1 MPVATRP
8 SAFCLLPS
16 AFCLLPSAFCLLPSA
31 FRFLPSV
38 TIGLLPIIRLRW
50 RVKDETRMWKLASF
64 ESGGND
70 VYSLGHDPFFVL
82 LKTPRLECRAICL
95 RSREVHRRG
104 REEALCS

>member
-8 SAFCLLPS
+8 SAICLLPS
-16 AFCLLPSAFCLLPSA
+16 AVCLLPSSFCLRPSAFCLPLSA
-31 FRFLPSV
+31 FCYNRSAPDNS
-38 TIGLLPIIRLRW
+38 LRW
-50 RVKDETRMWKLASF
+50 RVKDETRMWNLASF

-104 REEALCS
+104 REETL